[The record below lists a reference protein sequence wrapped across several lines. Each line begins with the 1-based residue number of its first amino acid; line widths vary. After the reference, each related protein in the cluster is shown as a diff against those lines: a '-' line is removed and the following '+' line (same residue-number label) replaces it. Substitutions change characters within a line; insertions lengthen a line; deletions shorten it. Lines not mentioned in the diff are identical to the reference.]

1 MKRIVTGTFM
11 LAAVAFAQSADPAT
25 IAQRKENQQDR
36 IANGVQS
43 GQLTAGE
50 TKTLESKEANLN
62 RETRDDRQA
71 NGGKLTG
78 QEKQQI
84 NTQQNHLSNQIYA
97 DKHNA
102 NTAHYGNNEVGQRRE
117 NQQDRIANGVQS
129 GQLTAGETK
138 NLESREANVN
148 REIKDDR
155 QADGGKLTTQERQQ
169 VNQQQNNM
177 SKSIY
182 ADKHN
187 ANTAH
192 YGNNEVG
199 QRRENQQDRI
209 AQGIKSGQM
218 TAGEAA
224 KTENREQGI
233 NQQVHADRQANGG
246 KLTGR
251 EKSQINHEQNGA
263 SRQIYRQKHNNK
275 VAPK

>member
-1 MKRIVTGTFM
+1 MQRTLPV
-11 LAAVAFAQSADPAT
+11 LALATLFAAAPLFAQQTTPAT
-25 IAQRKENQQDR
+25 QPAQPKEGSVNDRRQD
-36 IANGVQS
+36 
-43 GQLTAGE
+43 
-50 TKTLESKEANLN
+50 
-62 RETRDDRQA
+62 
-71 NGGKLTG
+71 
-78 QEKQQI
+78 
-84 NTQQNHLSNQIYA
+84 
-97 DKHNA
+97 
-102 NTAHYGNNEVGQRRE
+102 
-117 NQQDRIANGVQS
+117 QQDRIANGVQS

-155 QADGGKLTTQERQQ
+155 QANGGKLTTQEREQ
-169 VNQQQNNM
+169 VNKQQNNM

-182 ADKHN
+182 NDKHN

-199 QRRENQQDRI
+199 QRRENQQDRV

-224 KTENREQGI
+224 RTENREQGI
-233 NQQVHADRQANGG
+233 NQQIHADRQANGG
-246 KLTGR
+246 KLTGQ
-251 EKSQINHEQNGA
+251 EKKQINHEQNGA

>member
-1 MKRIVTGTFM
+1 MRRTLPI
-11 LAAVAFAQSADPAT
+11 LALATLFASAPLFAQQTNPT
-25 IAQRKENQQDR
+25 TQPTTTQPKEGSVNDRRQDQQ
-36 IANGVQS
+36 G
-43 GQLTAGE
+43 
-50 TKTLESKEANLN
+50 
-62 RETRDDRQA
+62 
-71 NGGKLTG
+71 
-78 QEKQQI
+78 
-84 NTQQNHLSNQIYA
+84 
-97 DKHNA
+97 
-102 NTAHYGNNEVGQRRE
+102 
-117 NQQDRIANGVQS
+117 RIANGVQS

-138 NLESREANVN
+138 NLEGREANVN

-169 VNQQQNNM
+169 VNRQQNNV

-182 ADKHN
+182 SDKHN

-224 KTENREQGI
+224 RTENREQGI

-246 KLTGR
+246 KLTGQER
-251 EKSQINHEQNGA
+251 RQVNREQNRT
-263 SRQIYRQKHNNK
+263 SRQINRQKHNNK

>member
-1 MKRIVTGTFM
+1 MRSNLPM
-11 LAAVAFAQSADPAT
+11 LALATLFASAPIFAQQTQPNQPAP
-25 IAQRKENQQDR
+25 AQPTTQNSVNDR
-36 IANGVQS
+36 R
-43 GQLTAGE
+43 T
-50 TKTLESKEANLN
+50 
-62 RETRDDRQA
+62 D
-71 NGGKLTG
+71 
-78 QEKQQI
+78 
-84 NTQQNHLSNQIYA
+84 
-97 DKHNA
+97 
-102 NTAHYGNNEVGQRRE
+102 
-117 NQQDRIANGVQS
+117 QQDRIANGVQS

-138 NLESREANVN
+138 NLEGREANLN

-169 VNQQQNNM
+169 VNKQQNNL

-182 ADKHN
+182 QDKHN

-209 AQGIKSGQM
+209 AQGIRSGQM

-224 KTENREQGI
+224 RTENREQGI
-233 NQQVHADRQANGG
+233 NQQIHADRQANGG
-246 KLTGR
+246 RLTGG
-251 EKSQINHEQNGA
+251 EKKQINKEQNGA